1 MRDNHNSSLIYLE
14 NEAGEYLMLH
24 RVKKK
29 NDINHDKW
37 IGVGGGFEHGES
49 PEECA
54 LRETFEETG
63 LTLTDYRL
71 RGIVTFDCEGQE
83 TLYMYLFTASA
94 WTGELS
100 ECSEGDLEW
109 VPKKKV
115 YSLPIWEGDKIFFR
129 LLEEGRPFFSL
140 KLSYDAQDVLLRA
153 ALDGKELPV

>member
-37 IGVGGGFEHGES
+37 IGVGGGFEYGES

-153 ALDGKELPV
+153 ALDGKELPL

>member
-1 MRDNHNSSLIYLE
+1 MHVNATLIYLE

-54 LRETFEETG
+54 LRETLEETG

-109 VPKKKV
+109 VPKEKV
-115 YSLPIWEGDKIFFR
+115 YDLPIWEGDKIFFR

-153 ALDGKELPV
+153 ALDGKELPL